1 MPMQAEFLVASG
13 LLSVLILGPGKA
25 GPVQESPN
33 CSAQAAARASG
44 GIQRAYKL
52 EKAGQA
58 EQALQVLNDDTR
70 SLGSCS
76 LLARVYTQI
85 GRLELRM
92 GDFEAASGASQ
103 EALRLH
109 ALKPA
114 LACEETG
121 LNYFVIA
128 DSRSGVGEF
137 AEAELSYK
145 QAAHVFESCG
155 GHAEVLVARVYSDLA
170 MVYVNERNLKAA
182 EQAIE
187 KSVAAEKSTANPD
200 RMEEI
205 LGQQSLAHIKYLQG
219 RVSEA
224 LGTTRDLVNRYGGDD
239 ALNPALRG
247 SLYDD
252 YGELCTQQGKLAE
265 AAEALNMSATLK
277 AKCPGRTGVA
287 KTLARLAWV
296 HTLLKQFDDAENTLN
311 DAEGRLSGPAGR
323 QDPLEA
329 AIVAETY
336 GAFLNTRQQWNDARA
351 KLLNALASGN
361 SGPAFAEIHAAAL
374 LQLAEADHHLHR
386 KKEERESRNQAR
398 LLQASFADSY
408 ASRVVDVTSLEHSY
422 AR

>member
-1 MPMQAEFLVASG
+1 VRVRGDIE
-13 LLSVLILGPGKA
+13 
-25 GPVQESPN
+25 
-33 CSAQAAARASG
+33 
-44 GIQRAYKL
+44 RAYKL
-52 EKAGQA
+52 ENAGHP
-58 EQALQVLNDDTR
+58 EQGLQVLNDDAR
-70 SLGSCS
+70 SAGSCS
-76 LLARVYTQI
+76 FQTRVYTQI

-92 GDFEAASGASQ
+92 GDFKAARGASE

-109 ALKPA
+109 ALKPV
-114 LACEETG
+114 LGCEETG
-121 LNYFVIA
+121 LNYFIIA

-145 QAAHVFESCG
+145 QAARVFETCG

-170 MVYVNERNLKAA
+170 MIYVNERNLKAA

-187 KSVAAEKSTANPD
+187 KSLAAEKRTANPD

-205 LGQQSLAHIKYLQG
+205 LGQQSLAHVKYQQG
-219 RVSEA
+219 RISEA
-224 LGTTRDLVNRYGGDD
+224 LGTTKDLVNRYGADD

-252 YGELCTQQGKLAE
+252 YGELCIQQGKLAE
-265 AAEALNMSATLK
+265 AAESLNMSATLK

-296 HTLLKQFDDAENTLN
+296 HTLLKQFDDAENTLK
-311 DAEGRLSGPAGR
+311 DAEGRLSGPAGE

-336 GAFLNTRQQWNDARA
+336 GAFLNARQQWKDARTN
-351 KLLNALASGN
+351 LLNALASGN

-386 KKEERESRNQAR
+386 KQEEKKSRNQAR
-398 LLQASFADSY
+398 LLQASFANAY
-408 ASRVVDVTSLEHSY
+408 ASRVVDVTSLERSY
-422 AR
+422 AP